1 MTQQLDNI
9 LQLPAP
15 YQTSLAV
22 RTAISQAYSGY
33 FNARGLEAYWYA
45 PYLHTFSELA
55 TPYDGHL
62 IANCQHPLY
71 IPALRMRELSI
82 RKEFRDR
89 QLPFDSDDEGYNELT
104 DEDLR
109 DDGDGNNGDG
119 DILGDLLDT
128 GEDQGRTSKRL
139 FEANIKR
146 KKTELERR
154 RGEMIELL
162 KEKEQLI
169 EDMEEY
175 ARRYL
180 SQLVINS

>member
-1 MTQQLDNI
+1 
-9 LQLPAP
+9 
-15 YQTSLAV
+15 
-22 RTAISQAYSGY
+22 
-33 FNARGLEAYWYA
+33 
-45 PYLHTFSELA
+45 
-55 TPYDGHL
+55 
-62 IANCQHPLY
+62 
-71 IPALRMRELSI
+71 MRELSI